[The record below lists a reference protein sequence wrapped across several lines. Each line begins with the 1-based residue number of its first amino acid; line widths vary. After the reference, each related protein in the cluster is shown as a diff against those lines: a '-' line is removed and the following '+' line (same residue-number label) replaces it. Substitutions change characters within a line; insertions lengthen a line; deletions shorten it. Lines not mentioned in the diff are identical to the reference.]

1 MNSLKTIA
9 GLGLLLISAQANAQW
24 NNWGMPGAYYGN
36 SAMMPFPGQQPPRHQ
51 APAPAQQPFGGMMPF
66 GGQQPPRYQAPAP
79 AAQPFG
85 GMMPFSGQ
93 QAPRYQTP
101 APAPQPFGGMMPFAG
116 QQPPQYQ
123 APAPTAQPFG
133 GMMPF
138 RQPQSQYQAQ
148 PQQSFMMPGMEQGM
162 RSMMQPGK
170 IMAEEATPGMYVK
183 PTWR

>member
-1 MNSLKTIA
+1 MDSLKTLA
-9 GLGLLLISAQANAQW
+9 GLGLILISAQANAQW
-24 NNWGMPGAYYGN
+24 NNWAMPGSYYGN
-36 SAMMPFPGQQPPRHQ
+36 SAMMPFPAQQPPRYQ
-51 APAPAQQPFGGMMPF
+51 APAPAPQPFGGMMPF
-66 GGQQPPRYQAPAP
+66 GGQQAPRYQA
-79 AAQPFG
+79 
-85 GMMPFSGQ
+85 
-93 QAPRYQTP
+93 P

-123 APAPTAQPFG
+123 APAPAPQPFG

-138 RQPQSQYQAQ
+138 RQQQPQYQPQ
-148 PQQSFMMPGMEQGM
+148 PQQPFVMPGMEEGM

>member
-1 MNSLKTIA
+1 MDSLKTLA
-9 GLGLLLISAQANAQW
+9 GLGLILISAQANAQW
-24 NNWGMPGAYYGN
+24 NNWAMPGSYYGN
-36 SAMMPFPGQQPPRHQ
+36 SAMMPFP
-51 APAPAQQPFGGMMPF
+51 A
-66 GGQQPPRYQAPAP
+66 QQPPRYQAPAP
-79 AAQPFG
+79 APQPFG

-93 QAPRYQTP
+93 QAPRYQAP

-123 APAPTAQPFG
+123 APAPAPQPFG

-138 RQPQSQYQAQ
+138 RQQQPQYQPQ
-148 PQQSFMMPGMEQGM
+148 PQQPFVMPGMEEGM

>member
-1 MNSLKTIA
+1 MNKGEMMDSLKTLA
-9 GLGLLLISAQANAQW
+9 GLGLILISAQANAQW
-24 NNWGMPGAYYGN
+24 NNWSMPGAYYGN
-36 SAMMPFPGQQPPRHQ
+36 SAMMPFPAQQPPRYR
-51 APAPAQQPFGGMMPF
+51 APTPAPQPFGGMMPF
-66 GGQQPPRYQAPAP
+66 AGQQPPRYQA
-79 AAQPFG
+79 
-85 GMMPFSGQ
+85 
-93 QAPRYQTP
+93 P

-123 APAPTAQPFG
+123 APAPAPQPFG

-138 RQPQSQYQAQ
+138 RQQQPQYQPQ
-148 PQQSFMMPGMEQGM
+148 PQQPFMMPGMEEGM